1 MLKDIDFFIFWR
13 LKENIPP
20 IDLHLIFGDP
30 DFWNIEFDELSISNL
45 IFTACVAC
53 KNQVQ
58 TRKRIKLINLDISQ
72 TKCK

>member
-20 IDLHLIFGDP
+20 IDLHLILGDP

-45 IFTACVAC
+45 IFYCLRSLQKSSA
-53 KNQVQ
+53 N
-58 TRKRIKLINLDISQ
+58 
-72 TKCK
+72 